1 MVIHITSSTDSSL
14 EGTHYILIQ
23 DNETPCHARKLSLNY
38 GTKTLTYKDALHPVL
53 NNLTATAHALAYE
66 WEDSATS
73 DKGLILIRFSYNT
86 TDFTVHDS
94 VSLDI
99 NINGFLRMNNDNN
112 DWFFIIWKEDDGTLS
127 IVQLHAAGFSLKN
140 FVKLRMPVY
149 QEIWGLM
156 ISLGPSHDYI
166 FYVDNNKFTII

>member
-1 MVIHITSSTDSSL
+1 MVIHINSSTDSSL

-99 NINGFLRMNNDNN
+99 NINGFLRMNFDNSA
-112 DWFFIIWKEDDGTLS
+112 WFYVIWKEDDGTLS
-127 IVQLHAAGFSLKN
+127 IAQVSFAGFVFKN
-140 FVKLRMPVY
+140 SIKLRMPEY
-149 QEIWGLM
+149 QEIWGLI